1 MDKLWAPWRINYISG
16 KNKGKGCIFCRA
28 KRLANCGLPSDRSG
42 RCAPLRSSQSQKG
55 ASVEYIIFKSS
66 LSMVMLNIYPYN
78 NGHLLVFP
86 LRHIRDISQL
96 SREEIIDLFKSLNRA
111 KSLLQKTLK
120 PQGYNIGFNL
130 TRTAGAGIAGHL
142 HLHIVPRWTGDT
154 NFMPIISNTKIIS
167 QSLDELAKCLKNAD
181 K

>member
-28 KRLANCGLPSDRSG
+28 KRLANRGLASNG
-42 RCAPLRSSQSQKG
+42 QSQKG
-55 ASVEYIIFKSS
+55 ASREYVIFKSS

-78 NGHLLVFP
+78 NGHLLVSP

-130 TRTAGAGIAGHL
+130 TRTAGAGITGHL

-154 NFMPIISNTKIIS
+154 NFMPVIANTKIIS
-167 QSLDELAKCLKNAD
+167 QSLDELARCLKNAD